1 MRIAEA
7 WLRLVLRIFVTIPES
22 APVLAALARS
32 ALEDPDEYVRDS
44 AYQSLL
50 FVNGLPEEQRQ
61 RIFQNPP
68 HVDPVRVKAIL
79 SGIAG

>member
-1 MRIAEA
+1 M
-7 WLRLVLRIFVTIPES
+7 
-22 APVLAALARS
+22 LAALARS